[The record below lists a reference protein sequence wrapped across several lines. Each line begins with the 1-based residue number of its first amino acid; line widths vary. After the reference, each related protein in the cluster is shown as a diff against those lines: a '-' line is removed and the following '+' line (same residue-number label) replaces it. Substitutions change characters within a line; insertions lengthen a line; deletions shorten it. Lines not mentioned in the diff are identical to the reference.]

1 MTSNSL
7 RKPVQ
12 TALVPYRKRTQL
24 PALTPGDLGNLDAYI
39 KAANSAP
46 VLTAE
51 EERNLAIRMR
61 DYNDVDAAQALIIS
75 HLRLVISVARGYL
88 GYGLSHGDLI
98 QEGNIGLMKAV
109 RHYDPDKGVRLMT
122 FAVHW
127 IRAEIQEYIVRNSHM
142 VKLATTHAQ
151 RKLFFNL
158 RQMKKTDQSL
168 TNAQAEDIAEKL
180 NVKPTE
186 VLEMEK
192 RLSGPDAS
200 LDTPLD
206 EEGDS
211 SVTAVDMLTD
221 KSDEPVEILEKA
233 DELQLEQVGL
243 KKAIEQLDPRSRRI
257 IEARWFHENDEGEVK
272 AVSLATLA
280 KEFGISIERCGEI
293 MEQYGAYQASM
304 LDGGSSSVMVYR
316 GREITSP
323 TTLSQNEEG
332 RYLPDAFL
340 VK

>member
-7 RKPVQ
+7 RKPIQ

-158 RQMKKTDQSL
+158 RQMKKTDQAL
-168 TNAQAEDIAEKL
+168 TNAQAEGIAEKL
-180 NVKPTE
+180 NVKPKE

-211 SVTAVDMLTD
+211 SVTAVDMLSD

-280 KEFGISIERCGEI
+280 KEFGISIERVRQLEK
-293 MEQYGAYQASM
+293 QAIAK
-304 LDGGSSSVMVYR
+304 LKKILTESS
-316 GREITSP
+316 G
-323 TTLSQNEEG
+323 
-332 RYLPDAFL
+332 
-340 VK
+340 K

>member
-180 NVKPTE
+180 NVKPKE

-257 IEARWFHENDEGEVK
+257 IEARWFHGNDEGEVK

-280 KEFGISIERCGEI
+280 KEFGISIERVRQLEK
-293 MEQYGAYQASM
+293 QAIAK
-304 LDGGSSSVMVYR
+304 LKKILTESS
-316 GREITSP
+316 G
-323 TTLSQNEEG
+323 
-332 RYLPDAFL
+332 
-340 VK
+340 K

>member
-7 RKPVQ
+7 RKPIQ

-109 RHYDPDKGVRLMT
+109 RHYDPDKCVRLMT

-158 RQMKKTDQSL
+158 RQMKKTDQAL

-180 NVKPTE
+180 NVKPKE

-211 SVTAVDMLTD
+211 SVTAVDMLSD

-280 KEFGISIERCGEI
+280 KEFGISIERVRQLEK
-293 MEQYGAYQASM
+293 QAIAK
-304 LDGGSSSVMVYR
+304 LKKILTESS
-316 GREITSP
+316 G
-323 TTLSQNEEG
+323 
-332 RYLPDAFL
+332 
-340 VK
+340 K

>member
-7 RKPVQ
+7 RKPIQ

-88 GYGLSHGDLI
+88 GYGLSQCDLI

-158 RQMKKTDQSL
+158 RQMKKTDQAL

-180 NVKPTE
+180 NVKPKE

-211 SVTAVDMLTD
+211 SVTAVDMLSD

-280 KEFGISIERCGEI
+280 KEFGISIERVRQLEK
-293 MEQYGAYQASM
+293 QAIAK
-304 LDGGSSSVMVYR
+304 LKKILTESS
-316 GREITSP
+316 G
-323 TTLSQNEEG
+323 
-332 RYLPDAFL
+332 
-340 VK
+340 K

>member
-7 RKPVQ
+7 RKPIQ

-24 PALTPGDLGNLDAYI
+24 PALTPGNLGNLDAYI

-158 RQMKKTDQSL
+158 RQMKKTDQAL

-180 NVKPTE
+180 NVKPKE

-211 SVTAVDMLTD
+211 SVTAVDMLSD

-280 KEFGISIERCGEI
+280 KEFGISIERVRQLEK
-293 MEQYGAYQASM
+293 QAIAK
-304 LDGGSSSVMVYR
+304 LKKILTESS
-316 GREITSP
+316 G
-323 TTLSQNEEG
+323 
-332 RYLPDAFL
+332 
-340 VK
+340 K

>member
-1 MTSNSL
+1 MQKMS
-7 RKPVQ
+7 Q
-12 TALVPYRKRTQL
+12 TEEMAKMLAGRARRHV
-24 PALTPGDLGNLDAYI
+24 LTPEQVSRAMEEQDFDPAGLDELY
-39 KAANSAP
+39 AALEMRG
-46 VLTAE
+46 VQVAE
-51 EERNLAIRMR
+51 EETELPLLDEEQIGKLEHELSAEGVALDDPVKTYLKEIGRVPLLSAEEEAALAR
-61 DYNDVDAAQALIIS
+61 AAQAGDEDARRRLS
-75 HLRLVISVARGYL
+75 EANLRLVVSVAKRYAGRGL
-88 GYGLSHGDLI
+88 PFLDLI

-158 RQMKKTDQSL
+158 RQMKKTDQAL

-180 NVKPTE
+180 NVKPKE

-211 SVTAVDMLTD
+211 SVTAVDMLSD

-243 KKAIEQLDPRSRRI
+243 KKAIEQWS
-257 IEARWFHENDEGEVK
+257 
-272 AVSLATLA
+272 
-280 KEFGISIERCGEI
+280 IS
-293 MEQYGAYQASM
+293 
-304 LDGGSSSVMVYR
+304 
-316 GREITSP
+316 
-323 TTLSQNEEG
+323 
-332 RYLPDAFL
+332 
-340 VK
+340 

>member
-7 RKPVQ
+7 RKPIQ

-127 IRAEIQEYIVRNSHM
+127 IRAEIQEYIVRNSHL

-158 RQMKKTDQSL
+158 RQMKKTDQAL

-180 NVKPTE
+180 NVKPKE

-211 SVTAVDMLTD
+211 SVTAVDMLSD

-280 KEFGISIERCGEI
+280 KEFGISIERVRQLEK
-293 MEQYGAYQASM
+293 QAIAK
-304 LDGGSSSVMVYR
+304 LKKILTESS
-316 GREITSP
+316 G
-323 TTLSQNEEG
+323 
-332 RYLPDAFL
+332 
-340 VK
+340 K

>member
-24 PALTPGDLGNLDAYI
+24 PALTPGDLGNVDAYI

-180 NVKPTE
+180 NVKPKE

-280 KEFGISIERCGEI
+280 KEFGISIERVRQLEK
-293 MEQYGAYQASM
+293 QAIAK
-304 LDGGSSSVMVYR
+304 LKKILTESS
-316 GREITSP
+316 G
-323 TTLSQNEEG
+323 
-332 RYLPDAFL
+332 
-340 VK
+340 K

>member
-7 RKPVQ
+7 RKPIQ

-127 IRAEIQEYIVRNSHM
+127 IRAEIQEYIVKNSHM

-158 RQMKKTDQSL
+158 RQMKKTDQAL

-180 NVKPTE
+180 NVKPKE

-211 SVTAVDMLTD
+211 SVTAVDMLSD

-280 KEFGISIERCGEI
+280 KEFGISIERVRQLEK
-293 MEQYGAYQASM
+293 QAIAK
-304 LDGGSSSVMVYR
+304 LKKILTESS
-316 GREITSP
+316 G
-323 TTLSQNEEG
+323 
-332 RYLPDAFL
+332 
-340 VK
+340 K

>member
-7 RKPVQ
+7 RKPIQ

-127 IRAEIQEYIVRNSHM
+127 IRAEIQEYIVRNNHM

-158 RQMKKTDQSL
+158 RQMKKTDQAL

-180 NVKPTE
+180 NVKPKE

-211 SVTAVDMLTD
+211 SVTAVDMLSD

-280 KEFGISIERCGEI
+280 KEFGISIERVRQLEK
-293 MEQYGAYQASM
+293 QAIAK
-304 LDGGSSSVMVYR
+304 LKKILTESS
-316 GREITSP
+316 G
-323 TTLSQNEEG
+323 
-332 RYLPDAFL
+332 
-340 VK
+340 K

>member
-180 NVKPTE
+180 NVKPKE

-280 KEFGISIERCGEI
+280 KEFGISIERVRQLEK
-293 MEQYGAYQASM
+293 QAIAK
-304 LDGGSSSVMVYR
+304 LKKILTESS
-316 GREITSP
+316 G
-323 TTLSQNEEG
+323 
-332 RYLPDAFL
+332 
-340 VK
+340 K

>member
-7 RKPVQ
+7 RKPIQ

-158 RQMKKTDQSL
+158 RQMKKTDQAL

-180 NVKPTE
+180 NVKPKE

-211 SVTAVDMLTD
+211 SVTAVDMLSD

-257 IEARWFHENDEGEVK
+257 IEARWFHEK
-272 AVSLATLA
+272 QAIA
-280 KEFGISIERCGEI
+280 KLKKILTE
-293 MEQYGAYQASM
+293 
-304 LDGGSSSVMVYR
+304 SS
-316 GREITSP
+316 G
-323 TTLSQNEEG
+323 
-332 RYLPDAFL
+332 
-340 VK
+340 K

>member
-7 RKPVQ
+7 RKPIQ

-109 RHYDPDKGVRLMT
+109 RHYDPNKGVRLMT

-158 RQMKKTDQSL
+158 RQMKKTDQAL

-180 NVKPTE
+180 NVKPKE

-211 SVTAVDMLTD
+211 SVTAVDMLSD

-280 KEFGISIERCGEI
+280 KEFGISIERVRQLEK
-293 MEQYGAYQASM
+293 QAIAK
-304 LDGGSSSVMVYR
+304 LKKILTESS
-316 GREITSP
+316 G
-323 TTLSQNEEG
+323 
-332 RYLPDAFL
+332 
-340 VK
+340 K

>member
-7 RKPVQ
+7 RKPIQ

-39 KAANSAP
+39 KATNSAP

-158 RQMKKTDQSL
+158 RQMKKTDQAL

-180 NVKPTE
+180 NVKPKE

-211 SVTAVDMLTD
+211 SVTAVDMLSD

-280 KEFGISIERCGEI
+280 KEFGISIERVRQLEK
-293 MEQYGAYQASM
+293 QAIAK
-304 LDGGSSSVMVYR
+304 LKKILTESS
-316 GREITSP
+316 G
-323 TTLSQNEEG
+323 
-332 RYLPDAFL
+332 
-340 VK
+340 K

>member
-7 RKPVQ
+7 RKPIQ

-109 RHYDPDKGVRLMT
+109 RHYDLDKGVRLMT

-158 RQMKKTDQSL
+158 RQMKKTDQAL

-180 NVKPTE
+180 NVKPKE

-211 SVTAVDMLTD
+211 SVTAVDMLSD

-280 KEFGISIERCGEI
+280 KEFGISIERVRQLEK
-293 MEQYGAYQASM
+293 QAIAK
-304 LDGGSSSVMVYR
+304 LKKILTESS
-316 GREITSP
+316 G
-323 TTLSQNEEG
+323 
-332 RYLPDAFL
+332 
-340 VK
+340 K

>member
-7 RKPVQ
+7 RKPIQ
-12 TALVPYRKRTQL
+12 TAPVPYRKRTQL

-158 RQMKKTDQSL
+158 RQMKKTDQAL

-180 NVKPTE
+180 NVKPKE

-211 SVTAVDMLTD
+211 SVTAVDMLSD

-280 KEFGISIERCGEI
+280 KEFGISIERVRQLEK
-293 MEQYGAYQASM
+293 QAIAK
-304 LDGGSSSVMVYR
+304 LKKILTESS
-316 GREITSP
+316 G
-323 TTLSQNEEG
+323 
-332 RYLPDAFL
+332 
-340 VK
+340 K

>member
-24 PALTPGDLGNLDAYI
+24 PALTLGDLGNLDAYI

-180 NVKPTE
+180 NVKPKE

-280 KEFGISIERCGEI
+280 KEFGISIERVRQLEK
-293 MEQYGAYQASM
+293 QAIAK
-304 LDGGSSSVMVYR
+304 LKKILTESS
-316 GREITSP
+316 G
-323 TTLSQNEEG
+323 
-332 RYLPDAFL
+332 
-340 VK
+340 K

>member
-1 MTSNSL
+1 MSGEKRRDRL
-7 RKPVQ
+7 LQYLEEHDKPVSGTELAKEFGVSRQ
-12 TALVPYRKRTQL
+12 VIVQDIALLRTGHVKIIATNRGYLVP
-24 PALTPGDLGNLDAYI
+24 PAKPSGVRRIFKCRHTDEQAEDELTCIVDLGGIVENVFVNHKIYGKIQADMNIRCRRDI
-39 KAANSAP
+39 KEFIAGIKSGKSTLLKNVTSDYHYHT
-46 VLTAE
+46 VTAE
-51 EERNLAIRMR
+51 EERNLAIRMS

-127 IRAEIQEYIVRNSHM
+127 IRAEIQEYIVWNSHM

-158 RQMKKTDQSL
+158 RQMKKTDQAL

-180 NVKPTE
+180 NVKPKE

-211 SVTAVDMLTD
+211 SVTAVDMLSD

-233 DELQLEQVGL
+233 D
-243 KKAIEQLDPRSRRI
+243 
-257 IEARWFHENDEGEVK
+257 
-272 AVSLATLA
+272 
-280 KEFGISIERCGEI
+280 
-293 MEQYGAYQASM
+293 
-304 LDGGSSSVMVYR
+304 
-316 GREITSP
+316 
-323 TTLSQNEEG
+323 
-332 RYLPDAFL
+332 
-340 VK
+340 

>member
-7 RKPVQ
+7 RKPIQ

-88 GYGLSHGDLI
+88 GYGLSHGDLL

-158 RQMKKTDQSL
+158 RQMKKTDQAL

-180 NVKPTE
+180 NVKPKE

-211 SVTAVDMLTD
+211 SVTAVDMLSD

-280 KEFGISIERCGEI
+280 KEFGISIERVRQLEK
-293 MEQYGAYQASM
+293 QAIAK
-304 LDGGSSSVMVYR
+304 LKKILTESS
-316 GREITSP
+316 G
-323 TTLSQNEEG
+323 
-332 RYLPDAFL
+332 
-340 VK
+340 K

>member
-7 RKPVQ
+7 RKPIQ

-158 RQMKKTDQSL
+158 RQMKKTDQAL

-180 NVKPTE
+180 NVKPKE

-211 SVTAVDMLTD
+211 SVTAVDMLSDT
-221 KSDEPVEILEKA
+221 SDEPVEILEKA

-280 KEFGISIERCGEI
+280 KEFGISIERVRQLEK
-293 MEQYGAYQASM
+293 QAIAK
-304 LDGGSSSVMVYR
+304 LKKILTESS
-316 GREITSP
+316 G
-323 TTLSQNEEG
+323 
-332 RYLPDAFL
+332 
-340 VK
+340 K

>member
-7 RKPVQ
+7 RKPIQ

-88 GYGLSHGDLI
+88 GDGLSHGDLI

-158 RQMKKTDQSL
+158 RQMKKTDQAL

-180 NVKPTE
+180 NVKPKE

-211 SVTAVDMLTD
+211 SVTAVDMLSD

-280 KEFGISIERCGEI
+280 KEFGISIERVRQLEK
-293 MEQYGAYQASM
+293 QAIAK
-304 LDGGSSSVMVYR
+304 LKKILTESS
-316 GREITSP
+316 G
-323 TTLSQNEEG
+323 
-332 RYLPDAFL
+332 
-340 VK
+340 K

>member
-7 RKPVQ
+7 RKPIQ

-46 VLTAE
+46 VLTVE

-158 RQMKKTDQSL
+158 RQMKKTDQAL

-180 NVKPTE
+180 NVKPKE

-211 SVTAVDMLTD
+211 SVTAVDMLSD

-280 KEFGISIERCGEI
+280 KEFGISIERVRQLEK
-293 MEQYGAYQASM
+293 QAIAK
-304 LDGGSSSVMVYR
+304 LKKILTESS
-316 GREITSP
+316 G
-323 TTLSQNEEG
+323 
-332 RYLPDAFL
+332 
-340 VK
+340 K

>member
-7 RKPVQ
+7 RKPIQ

-158 RQMKKTDQSL
+158 RRMKKTDQAL

-180 NVKPTE
+180 NVKPKE

-211 SVTAVDMLTD
+211 SVTAVDMLSD

-280 KEFGISIERCGEI
+280 KEFGISIERVRQLEK
-293 MEQYGAYQASM
+293 QAIAK
-304 LDGGSSSVMVYR
+304 LKKILTESS
-316 GREITSP
+316 G
-323 TTLSQNEEG
+323 
-332 RYLPDAFL
+332 
-340 VK
+340 K

>member
-7 RKPVQ
+7 RKPIQ

-75 HLRLVISVARGYL
+75 QLRLVISVARGYL

-158 RQMKKTDQSL
+158 RQMKKTDQAL

-180 NVKPTE
+180 NVKPKE

-211 SVTAVDMLTD
+211 SVTAVDMLSD

-280 KEFGISIERCGEI
+280 KEFGISIERVRQLEK
-293 MEQYGAYQASM
+293 QAIAK
-304 LDGGSSSVMVYR
+304 LKKILTESS
-316 GREITSP
+316 G
-323 TTLSQNEEG
+323 
-332 RYLPDAFL
+332 
-340 VK
+340 K

>member
-51 EERNLAIRMR
+51 EERNLVIRMR

-180 NVKPTE
+180 NVKPKE

-280 KEFGISIERCGEI
+280 KEFGISIERVRQLEK
-293 MEQYGAYQASM
+293 QAIAK
-304 LDGGSSSVMVYR
+304 LKKILTESS
-316 GREITSP
+316 G
-323 TTLSQNEEG
+323 
-332 RYLPDAFL
+332 
-340 VK
+340 K

>member
-168 TNAQAEDIAEKL
+168 TNALAEDIAEKL
-180 NVKPTE
+180 NVKPKE

-280 KEFGISIERCGEI
+280 KEFGISIERVRQLEK
-293 MEQYGAYQASM
+293 QAIAK
-304 LDGGSSSVMVYR
+304 LKKILTESS
-316 GREITSP
+316 G
-323 TTLSQNEEG
+323 
-332 RYLPDAFL
+332 
-340 VK
+340 K

>member
-39 KAANSAP
+39 KAANSAL

-180 NVKPTE
+180 NVKPKE

-280 KEFGISIERCGEI
+280 KEFGISIERVRQLEK
-293 MEQYGAYQASM
+293 QAIAK
-304 LDGGSSSVMVYR
+304 LKKILTESS
-316 GREITSP
+316 G
-323 TTLSQNEEG
+323 
-332 RYLPDAFL
+332 
-340 VK
+340 K

>member
-7 RKPVQ
+7 RKPIQ

-158 RQMKKTDQSL
+158 RQMKKTDQAL

-180 NVKPTE
+180 NVKPKE

-211 SVTAVDMLTD
+211 SVTAGDMLSD

-280 KEFGISIERCGEI
+280 KEFGISIERVRQLEK
-293 MEQYGAYQASM
+293 QAIAK
-304 LDGGSSSVMVYR
+304 LKKILTESS
-316 GREITSP
+316 G
-323 TTLSQNEEG
+323 
-332 RYLPDAFL
+332 
-340 VK
+340 K

>member
-7 RKPVQ
+7 RKPIQ

-158 RQMKKTDQSL
+158 RQMKKTDQAL

-180 NVKPTE
+180 NVKPKE

-206 EEGDS
+206 EEGNS
-211 SVTAVDMLTD
+211 SVTAVDMLSD

-280 KEFGISIERCGEI
+280 KEFRISIERVRQLEK
-293 MEQYGAYQASM
+293 QAIAK
-304 LDGGSSSVMVYR
+304 LKKILTESS
-316 GREITSP
+316 G
-323 TTLSQNEEG
+323 
-332 RYLPDAFL
+332 
-340 VK
+340 K

>member
-7 RKPVQ
+7 RKPIQ

-158 RQMKKTDQSL
+158 RQMKKTDQAL
-168 TNAQAEDIAEKL
+168 TNAQTEDIAEKL
-180 NVKPTE
+180 NVKPKE

-211 SVTAVDMLTD
+211 SVTAVDMLSD

-280 KEFGISIERCGEI
+280 KEFRISIERVRQLEK
-293 MEQYGAYQASM
+293 QAIAK
-304 LDGGSSSVMVYR
+304 LKKILTESS
-316 GREITSP
+316 G
-323 TTLSQNEEG
+323 
-332 RYLPDAFL
+332 
-340 VK
+340 K

>member
-7 RKPVQ
+7 RKPIQ

-158 RQMKKTDQSL
+158 RQMKKTDQAL

-180 NVKPTE
+180 NVKPKE

-211 SVTAVDMLTD
+211 SVTAVDMLSD

-243 KKAIEQLDPRSRRI
+243 KKAIEQLDPRSCRI

-280 KEFGISIERCGEI
+280 KEFGISIERVRQLEK
-293 MEQYGAYQASM
+293 QAIAK
-304 LDGGSSSVMVYR
+304 LKKILTESS
-316 GREITSP
+316 G
-323 TTLSQNEEG
+323 
-332 RYLPDAFL
+332 
-340 VK
+340 K

>member
-7 RKPVQ
+7 RKPIQ

-158 RQMKKTDQSL
+158 RQMKKTDQAL

-180 NVKPTE
+180 NVKPKE

-211 SVTAVDMLTD
+211 SVTAVDMLSD

-257 IEARWFHENDEGEVK
+257 EARWFHENDEGEVK

-280 KEFGISIERCGEI
+280 KEFGISIERVRQLEK
-293 MEQYGAYQASM
+293 QAIAK
-304 LDGGSSSVMVYR
+304 LKKILTESS
-316 GREITSP
+316 G
-323 TTLSQNEEG
+323 
-332 RYLPDAFL
+332 
-340 VK
+340 K

>member
-7 RKPVQ
+7 RKPIQ

-142 VKLATTHAQ
+142 VKLSTTHAQ

-158 RQMKKTDQSL
+158 RQMKKTDQAL

-180 NVKPTE
+180 NVKPKE

-211 SVTAVDMLTD
+211 SVTAVDMLSD

-280 KEFGISIERCGEI
+280 KEFGISIERVRQLEK
-293 MEQYGAYQASM
+293 QAIAK
-304 LDGGSSSVMVYR
+304 LKKILTESS
-316 GREITSP
+316 G
-323 TTLSQNEEG
+323 
-332 RYLPDAFL
+332 
-340 VK
+340 K

>member
-7 RKPVQ
+7 RKPIQ

-151 RKLFFNL
+151 RKLCFNL
-158 RQMKKTDQSL
+158 MQMKKTDQAL

-180 NVKPTE
+180 NVKPKE

-211 SVTAVDMLTD
+211 SVTAVDMLSD

-280 KEFGISIERCGEI
+280 KEFGISIERVRQLEK
-293 MEQYGAYQASM
+293 QAIAK
-304 LDGGSSSVMVYR
+304 LKKILTESS
-316 GREITSP
+316 G
-323 TTLSQNEEG
+323 
-332 RYLPDAFL
+332 
-340 VK
+340 K

>member
-7 RKPVQ
+7 RKPIQ

-142 VKLATTHAQ
+142 VKLATHAQ

-158 RQMKKTDQSL
+158 RQMKKTDQAL

-180 NVKPTE
+180 NVKPKE

-211 SVTAVDMLTD
+211 SVTAVDMLSD

-280 KEFGISIERCGEI
+280 KEFGISIERVRQLEK
-293 MEQYGAYQASM
+293 QAIAK
-304 LDGGSSSVMVYR
+304 LKKILTESS
-316 GREITSP
+316 G
-323 TTLSQNEEG
+323 
-332 RYLPDAFL
+332 
-340 VK
+340 K

>member
-7 RKPVQ
+7 RKPIQ

-109 RHYDPDKGVRLMT
+109 RHSAPDKGVRLMT

-158 RQMKKTDQSL
+158 RQMKKTDQAL

-180 NVKPTE
+180 NVKPKE

-211 SVTAVDMLTD
+211 SVTAVDMLSD

-280 KEFGISIERCGEI
+280 KEFGISIERVRQLEK
-293 MEQYGAYQASM
+293 QAIAK
-304 LDGGSSSVMVYR
+304 LKKILTESS
-316 GREITSP
+316 G
-323 TTLSQNEEG
+323 
-332 RYLPDAFL
+332 
-340 VK
+340 K

>member
-7 RKPVQ
+7 RKPIQ

-158 RQMKKTDQSL
+158 RQMKKTDQAL

-180 NVKPTE
+180 NVKPKE

-206 EEGDS
+206 EEGAS
-211 SVTAVDMLTD
+211 SVTAVDMLSD

-243 KKAIEQLDPRSRRI
+243 KKAIEQLAPRSRRI

-280 KEFGISIERCGEI
+280 KEFGISIERVRQLEK
-293 MEQYGAYQASM
+293 QAIAK
-304 LDGGSSSVMVYR
+304 LKKILTESS
-316 GREITSP
+316 G
-323 TTLSQNEEG
+323 
-332 RYLPDAFL
+332 
-340 VK
+340 K

>member
-7 RKPVQ
+7 RKPIQ

-158 RQMKKTDQSL
+158 RQMKKTDQAL

-180 NVKPTE
+180 NVKPKE

-211 SVTAVDMLTD
+211 SVTAVDMLSD

-257 IEARWFHENDEGEVK
+257 IEAHWFHENDEGEVK

-280 KEFGISIERCGEI
+280 KEFGISIERVRQLEK
-293 MEQYGAYQASM
+293 QAIAK
-304 LDGGSSSVMVYR
+304 LKKILTESS
-316 GREITSP
+316 G
-323 TTLSQNEEG
+323 
-332 RYLPDAFL
+332 
-340 VK
+340 K

>member
-180 NVKPTE
+180 NVKPKE

-211 SVTAVDMLTD
+211 SVTA
-221 KSDEPVEILEKA
+221 VEILEKA

-280 KEFGISIERCGEI
+280 KEFGISIERVRQLEK
-293 MEQYGAYQASM
+293 QAIAK
-304 LDGGSSSVMVYR
+304 LKKILTESS
-316 GREITSP
+316 G
-323 TTLSQNEEG
+323 
-332 RYLPDAFL
+332 
-340 VK
+340 K

>member
-7 RKPVQ
+7 RKPIQ

-158 RQMKKTDQSL
+158 RQMKKTDQAL

-180 NVKPTE
+180 NVEPKE

-211 SVTAVDMLTD
+211 SVTAVDMLSD

-280 KEFGISIERCGEI
+280 KEFGISIERVRQLEK
-293 MEQYGAYQASM
+293 QAIAK
-304 LDGGSSSVMVYR
+304 LKKILTESS
-316 GREITSP
+316 G
-323 TTLSQNEEG
+323 
-332 RYLPDAFL
+332 
-340 VK
+340 K